1 MADKI
6 QHGSIA
12 GNTLSIRQFRLE
24 RRGNTDTPLSHISH
38 LTSHKASPALV
49 KSAGSQCLL
58 DLGSSGDFLLGL
70 VWSG

>member
-24 RRGNTDTPLSHISH
+24 RRGNTDTLSVSHISH

-49 KSAGSQCLL
+49 KSAGSQCLVDHQETFYWAGPAL
-58 DLGSSGDFLLGL
+58 DK
-70 VWSG
+70 